1 MMTTLR
7 LGMLLLLCLLALSA
21 CGDETGGDPA
31 EPDWRYTTVAGVR
44 GASGLTIIDDVLLIC
59 SGEGQRAIHALERAA
74 LQSGATVPARPL
86 EVLLK
91 DDLEVTG
98 GGLLARRAYTL
109 GDLWKAAVDFQG
121 IAAQEPGR
129 VFIAD
134 RAYRVV
140 YRGSLQRAVGG
151 RFERIA
157 IDFAF
162 TVPGARR
169 TSVDAAD
176 YRDMGPGLSGL
187 FGVRGRRMEDLVVAE
202 RAHVRAST
210 DDREFRVQLLDAF
223 GAAASG
229 RGEMGFLIGRVPEPG
244 PPEVEGIS
252 FDGEDYL
259 VLRGGAQPALAP
271 LARSADLRVLDLGPE
286 LSFPA
291 FEGAGAWRGIVHA
304 ADGTLFMISSGDP
317 AIIAWR
323 APRRRE

>member
-1 MMTTLR
+1 MMTMLR
-7 LGMLLLLCLLALSA
+7 PGMLLLLCFLTLSA
-21 CGDETGGDPA
+21 CGDDTGGGPSEPA
-31 EPDWRYTTVAGVR
+31 WQYATVTGVR
-44 GASGLTIIDDVLLIC
+44 GASGLTIVDGALLVC
-59 SGEGQRAIHALERAA
+59 CGEGQRTIHALERAA
-74 LQSGATVPARPL
+74 LQPGATVPARPL
-86 EVLLK
+86 EVLLN

-98 GGLLARRAYTL
+98 SGLLARRAYTL
-109 GDLWKAAVDFQG
+109 GDLWNAAVDFQG

-151 RFERIA
+151 RFKRIA

-176 YRDMGPGLSGL
+176 YRDMGPGLAGL
-187 FGVRGRRMEDLVVAE
+187 FGVRSRRMEDLVVAE

-252 FDGEDYL
+252 FDGEGYL
-259 VLRGGAQPALAP
+259 VLRGGARPSLAP
-271 LARSADLRVLDLGPE
+271 LARSGDLRVLDLGAALP
-286 LSFPA
+286 FPA
-291 FEGAGAWRGIVHA
+291 FEGAGTWRGIVHA
-304 ADGTLFMISSGDP
+304 ADGTLFMVTSGDP

-323 APRRRE
+323 APRSRQ